1 VSRRPWR
8 TGAPRITEDEVNT
21 LVTKAR
27 TDITEVLDDVL
38 DNEAGLARIYAA
50 HGQQPPARAVAAAP
64 DEEGGQ
70 VGAVC
75 EHIAMLETTLAQAAK
90 PGGPSIR
97 AGMYLEM
104 ARGFLFELR
113 SGLARRDL
121 SAEDAFRLLSTVRHD
136 LQEAD
141 RTLRGERRLPLPP
154 PVLARNGEMREL
166 TSEMTG
172 QLAVLGEQVMRL
184 FGHSDDP
191 AAVPVPHH

>member
-8 TGAPRITEDEVNT
+8 IGAPSITEDEVNT
-21 LVTKAR
+21 LVTRAR
-27 TDITEVLDDVL
+27 TDIAEILDDVL

-50 HGQQPPARAVAAAP
+50 HGQQPPPRAAAAAP

-70 VGAVC
+70 VGVVC
-75 EHIAMLETTLAQAAK
+75 ERIAMLETTLAQAAK

-97 AGMYLEM
+97 ASMYLEM
-104 ARGFLFELR
+104 ARRFLFELR
-113 SGLARRDL
+113 SGLASRDL

-136 LQEAD
+136 LEEAD
-141 RTLRGERRLPLPP
+141 RTLRSEQRLPLLP
-154 PVLARNGEMREL
+154 PVLAGIGEMREL

-172 QLAVLGEQVMRL
+172 QLAVLDEQVMRL

>member
-1 VSRRPWR
+1 MSRRPR
-8 TGAPRITEDEVNT
+8 RIGAPRIAEEEVTT
-21 LVTKAR
+21 LVIRAR
-27 TDITEVLDDVL
+27 ADIAGILNDVL
-38 DNEAGLARIYAA
+38 DNDAGLTRIYAA
-50 HGQQPPARAVAAAP
+50 HGQQPPPRAAEAAAT
-64 DEEGGQ
+64 DEGGQ

-75 EHIAMLETTLAQAAK
+75 DHIAMMETTLAQAAK

-113 SGLARRDL
+113 SGLTSRDL
-121 SAEDAFRLLSTVRHD
+121 SAEDAFRLLGTVRHD
-136 LQEAD
+136 LEEAD
-141 RTLRGERRLPLPP
+141 RTLRSERRLPLPP

-172 QLAVLGEQVMRL
+172 QLAVLDEQVTRL
-184 FGHSDDP
+184 FGHSGDP

>member
-8 TGAPRITEDEVNT
+8 IGAPRITEDEVNA
-21 LVTKAR
+21 LVTRAR
-27 TDITEVLDDVL
+27 TDIAEILDDAL
-38 DNEAGLARIYAA
+38 DDEAGLARIYAA
-50 HGQQPPARAVAAAP
+50 HGQQPPPRAAAAAP
-64 DEEGGQ
+64 DEEDGQ

-75 EHIAMLETTLAQAAK
+75 QRIAMLETTLAQAAK

-113 SGLARRDL
+113 SGLASRDL

-136 LQEAD
+136 LEEAD
-141 RTLRGERRLPLPP
+141 RTLRSQQRLPLPP
-154 PVLARNGEMREL
+154 PVLAGTGEMREL

-172 QLAVLGEQVMRL
+172 QLAVLDEQVMQL
-184 FGHSDDP
+184 FGHSGDP